1 MERSRLDAVGVIHD
15 SGGEEVGWDWNGGKG
30 SRRGTWLLDQRKAAP
45 ARLADG
51 ADADAGARQRWSPA
65 CVLCSSQSKKA
76 HFHLLRTLQAFSLY
90 DSGEI
95 CVSVSKKNNNTMQ
108 VVFVV
113 R

>member
-15 SGGEEVGWDWNGGKG
+15 SGGEEVGLDRSGGTG
-30 SRRGTWLLDQRKAAP
+30 GQRGTWLLDQRKAAP

-51 ADADAGARQRWSPA
+51 ADADARARQRWGPA
-65 CVLCSSQSKKA
+65 CVLCSSQSKKGN
-76 HFHLLRTLQAFSLY
+76 FHLLRTLQAFSLS

-108 VVFVV
+108 VVFVA